1 MGGKLDMKAV
11 KGHFGE
17 EAIFALYQRE
27 GELTFL
33 LISAVGGTE
42 KLGIEAITATDAINP
57 RYKRIQ
63 TEYSGFTI
71 NTITGYPLDFSYTFI
86 GKVGVLSLNPL
97 LVAEVLD
104 IYAGKKQGFLAQHPM
119 REKIQDSYTQNKS
132 TGYLDVARLA
142 TVLGGPKSRY
152 RPLVELI
159 HPLFGGA
166 ELWTFGNRYE
176 EGVIISRHRFG
187 NPKNTVSTATEAR
200 HTPPFLPAQ
209 TAFVTIDPNYD
220 WGALYQWLKSNL
232 AIGVQSKG
240 IALSQHLNRE
250 MTVALV
256 THGEGQGARMPSLV
270 LHAPIQA
277 KNAFAADLEKL
288 RDTKIS
294 VAGKPLE
301 FLELQAYNGIN
312 VQAVRLRL
320 NFLLAFVGG
329 YAIVDDHFFFSTTLP
344 GLKAVLDTYLGNAPT
359 LTDVTFSDDSV
370 QTFIQ
375 PNLLVPEL
383 KKVSPDSGSNRFAF
397 GTGGGCNTHAAYY
410 K

>member
-1 MGGKLDMKAV
+1 M
-11 KGHFGE
+11 
-17 EAIFALYQRE
+17 
-27 GELTFL
+27 
-33 LISAVGGTE
+33 
-42 KLGIEAITATDAINP
+42 
-57 RYKRIQ
+57 
-63 TEYSGFTI
+63 
-71 NTITGYPLDFSYTFI
+71 
-86 GKVGVLSLNPL
+86 
-97 LVAEVLD
+97 
-104 IYAGKKQGFLAQHPM
+104 
-119 REKIQDSYTQNKS
+119 
-132 TGYLDVARLA
+132 ARLA

-176 EGVIISRHRFG
+176 EGVIISQHRFG

-200 HTPPFLPAQ
+200 HTPLFLPAQ

-232 AIGVQSKG
+232 AIGVQSEG

-250 MTVALV
+250 MTAALV
-256 THGEGQGARMPSLV
+256 THGEGQRTGIPSLV

-277 KNAFAADLEKL
+277 KNAFAANLETL

-359 LTDVTFSDDSV
+359 LTNVTFSDDSV

-383 KKVSPDSGSNRFAF
+383 KRFLPIAALIASLSGQEVDATLTQHITNNLFPLAAL
-397 GTGGGCNTHAAYY
+397 GPITADVHVEETGVNAEVRIVLEE
-410 K
+410 